1 MVTHSLSTCGQTV
14 FPLLFLLIHISTSII
29 TSITILFFIFY
40 YKKIIYFPNHCRRP
54 YMMKIK
60 IDREAL
66 VQSVQ
71 DVMKAVSPRTTIP
84 ILTGIKITATSQG
97 VTLTGSDSDISIES
111 FIPTEEE
118 DKVLVEVVETG
129 SIVLQARFFSEIVKK
144 LPQNTI
150 EIEVQ
155 PNFLTVIRSG
165 KAEFSLNG
173 LDAEEYPRLPQ
184 IEEENVFKIPT
195 DLLKTIIRQTVF
207 AVSTSETRPIL
218 TGVNWRIENGELICT
233 ATDSHRLAL
242 RKAKIET
249 ENQQSYNVVIPGKS
263 LNELSKILDDSND
276 PVDIVITANQILF
289 KTKHLLFFSRLL
301 DGNYPETTR
310 LIPTDSKTDIIVNAK
325 EFLQAIDRASLLA
338 REGRNNVVK
347 LTTLNDGIIEISS
360 ISPEIGKVTEEIQS
374 ESIEGEELKISFS
387 AKYMMDALKALDGTD
402 IQISFT
408 GAMRPFLLRPLHSDS
423 MLQLILPVRTY

>member
-1 MVTHSLSTCGQTV
+1 
-14 FPLLFLLIHISTSII
+14 
-29 TSITILFFIFY
+29 
-40 YKKIIYFPNHCRRP
+40 
-54 YMMKIK
+54 MKIA
-60 IDREAL
+60 IDRESLAK
-66 VQSVQ
+66 SVQ

-111 FIPTEEE
+111 FIPVEEE
-118 DKVLVEVVETG
+118 GKLLVEVKETG
-129 SIVLQARFFSEIVKK
+129 SVVLQARFFAEIVKK
-144 LPQNTI
+144 LPQQTV
-150 EIEVQ
+150 EIEVG

-165 KAEFSLNG
+165 KAEFNLNG
-173 LDAEEYPRLPQ
+173 LDPDEYPRLPQ
-184 IEEENVFKIPT
+184 IEEENIFKIPT

-218 TGVNWRIENGELICT
+218 TGVNWKFENGELTCT

-249 ENQQSYNVVIPGKS
+249 ENPQSHNVVIPGKS

-276 PVDIVITANQILF
+276 PVDIVVTANQILF

-301 DGNYPETTR
+301 DGNYPETAR

-360 ISPEIGKVTEEIQS
+360 VSPEIGKVTEEIQS
-374 ESIEGEELKISFS
+374 ESVEGEELKISFS

-402 IQISFT
+402 IKISFT
-408 GAMRPFLLRPLHSDS
+408 GAMRPFLLRPLHNDS